1 MNHVIYILPST
12 HDLPSPCLTHAGQG
26 YDATF
31 SSKKNFFKY
40 RVSPF
45 VSGAVYVTYLVFICK
60 MVALEVKGGGVGV
73 QEMREVGGGGWKGRG
88 GGEVQR
94 LYEQEGCRRWS
105 RRPVFHCL
113 WVRCAAN
120 HTSGRGAG

>member
-73 QEMREVGGGGWKGRG
+73 QEMREVGGGGGRAEEVERCRGCMSRKGADVGVG
-88 GGEVQR
+88 GLSFIAYG
-94 LYEQEGCRRWS
+94 
-105 RRPVFHCL
+105 
-113 WVRCAAN
+113 
-120 HTSGRGAG
+120 